1 MFSEKLTPQIGGR
14 NFEKHPLHSVLW
26 GLSILGKISGKIFF
40 FNVFNGERK
49 INNLNSWGDLY
60 FTPHFLDS
68 FLFGL
73 LPLLLE
79 MLGNMCTVIICLPT
93 SDVMNFEINLSFL
106 TKPFSYMTKKSG

>member
-14 NFEKHPLHSVLW
+14 NFEKHPLHSVPW

-40 FNVFNGERK
+40 FNVFNGDRK
-49 INNLNSWGDLY
+49 INNLNSWGDSY

-79 MLGNMCTVIICLPT
+79 MLGSKCVTKVCFPGCG
-93 SDVMNFEINLSFL
+93 VKNFEIIKAFSHIT
-106 TKPFSYMTKKSG
+106 TKVLAKI